1 MIDKEGSEIEVTR
14 QDRIYCLKASSDY
27 HSEVCEECRFYP
39 NCDHMA
45 QDDMTELTI
54 KDLETLEQKPCEDA
68 VSREDAMSMI
78 LCYGNEIKAEVM
90 DDIKASMIKL
100 PPATPTQNWIP
111 VNERLPKPFTYVNAT
126 CRSLV
131 DDRENWV
138 IETMYLPI
146 PKENNEQ
153 GYSDWGNIPML
164 NWGKAEVIAWME
176 RKIPEPY
183 KEEKKCCSNC
193 KHHTDGEEIHG
204 VTPCGSCDIDK
215 KNFEKDKRKEEH
227 I

>member
-1 MIDKEGSEIEVTR
+1 MDNLIEFAKEQCEIFPEDSAMGKYLR
-14 QDRIYCLKASSDY
+14 
-27 HSEVCEECRFYP
+27 
-39 NCDHMA
+39 
-45 QDDMTELTI
+45 
-54 KDLETLEQKPCEDA
+54 ETLRMLQTEPCEDA
-68 VSREDAMSMI
+68 ISRTYLLKKFEDRFI
-78 LCYGNEIKAEVM
+78 ELQKAHQKEKQLGINWCINTLKDM
-90 DDIKASMIKL
+90 
-100 PPATPTQNWIP
+100 PPVKPTQNWIP
-111 VNERLPKPFTYVNAT
+111 VSERLPKPYTYVNAT

-138 IETMYLPI
+138 IETIYLPI
-146 PKENNEQ
+146 PKENNER

-183 KEEKKCCSNC
+183 KEKKKCCSNC

-204 VTPCGSCDIDK
+204 VTPCGSCGIDK

>member
-1 MIDKEGSEIEVTR
+1 MNKDNLIEFAKEQCEIFPENSAMGKYLRAT
-14 QDRIYCLKASSDY
+14 LKMLQA
-27 HSEVCEECRFYP
+27 E
-39 NCDHMA
+39 
-45 QDDMTELTI
+45 
-54 KDLETLEQKPCEDA
+54 PCEDA
-68 VSREDAMSMI
+68 ISRQAVLAVAGDSCLDLNDYEDTKEFCDEI
-78 LCYGNEIKAEVM
+78 NE
-90 DDIKASMIKL
+90 L
-100 PPATPTQNWIP
+100 PPAEHGCLHCQGKWIP
-111 VNERLPKPFTYVNAT
+111 VSERLPKLYTYVNAT

-131 DDRENWV
+131 DNREDWV
-138 IETMYLPI
+138 VETLYLPI

-164 NWGKAEVIAWME
+164 NWHKAEVIAWME